1 MLIYTINNIV
11 SIEKCSSVV
20 LKCMHEVIR
29 NDSILPFATTSMG
42 IWELPYLFLGKCC
55 ISLLFLHCPGPQ
67 AYSIMSLQDVLWVTC
82 LITFCRD
89 ILRWGRN
96 IVSSK
101 TRTRKRAGIAVYN
114 RASSLETL
122 VCNTLKL
129 CIILFYAAIFVQT
142 NCHIVNVVF
151 C

>member
-11 SIEKCSSVV
+11 SIEKWSSVA
-20 LKCMHEVIR
+20 LTCMPGVIR
-29 NDSILPFATTSMG
+29 NVSILPFAKTSMG
-42 IWELPYLFLGKCC
+42 VWNYHICFLGKCC

-67 AYSIMSLQDVLWVTC
+67 AYSIMSLQYVLWVTW

-129 CIILFYAAIFVQT
+129 RIILFYAAICVEN
-142 NCHIVNVVF
+142 NCHIVDLVF